1 MVKLIILMMKNM
13 KKEELDKKVFTFLNK
28 KYIIELRYEE
38 VTNMI
43 KLSSKNN
50 YKTKLTN
57 SYLGRGD
64 KV

>member
-1 MVKLIILMMKNM
+1 ML
-13 KKEELDKKVFTFLNK
+13 KKVVKKVFTFLIK

-43 KLSSKNN
+43 KLSNRNN

-57 SYLGRGD
+57 SYLGGGG
-64 KV
+64 KI